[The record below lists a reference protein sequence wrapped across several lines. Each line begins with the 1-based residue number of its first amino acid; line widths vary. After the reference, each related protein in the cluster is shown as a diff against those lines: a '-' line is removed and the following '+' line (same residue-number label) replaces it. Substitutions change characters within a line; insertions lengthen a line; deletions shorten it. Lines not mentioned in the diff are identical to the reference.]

1 MSEFEGS
8 CQLCNKTMAVASRRE
23 FLEKA
28 GMGFGML
35 AASYLLDRDSLAHS
49 TASAGVLRNPLAAKP
64 PHFPAKAKY
73 VIFLFMH
80 GGPSHLDTFDPKPT
94 LTQLDGQL
102 VPPSFQKVDFQLTR
116 MDRAPLLAS
125 RRTFKKWGQSGIE
138 ISDLFENVAQFAD
151 DLAVIRS
158 CYHDGFTHVTG
169 QNWMNNGWPRVGR
182 PSVGSWVVYGL
193 GSESEN
199 LPAFIV
205 MLDGAIKAG
214 APAYGSGFLPA
225 AYQGTLLRSEGAPIL
240 NANRPAR
247 ISRGAQRAMLDL
259 LDTYNRRHL
268 EERSADADLAAR
280 MASYELAF
288 KMQSS
293 VPELTQISGENKTTL
308 KLYGID
314 EAETAEFGTQC
325 LLARR
330 MVERGVRFVQLYSG
344 GRKGSEQG
352 WDGHNECDQ
361 NHSTMA
367 RKVDRPI
374 AGLLADLKGRGLLES
389 TLVIWGG
396 DFGRTPF
403 TDGDAMGAGNR
414 NGRDHNP
421 YGFTVWMAGG
431 GIRGGKI
438 IGATDEIG
446 LHAVQDKVHVHDL
459 HATMLTLLGLDHKR
473 LTYLFQGRD
482 FRLTDVGGDND
493 LARRL
498 IGADRPPQPEIRRKS
513 RRRRART

>member
-1 MSEFEGS
+1 MKETEAN
-8 CQLCNKTMAVASRRE
+8 CRLCEKTIATSSRRE
-23 FLEKA
+23 FLEKT
-28 GMGFGML
+28 GLGFGML
-35 AASYLLDRDSLAHS
+35 AASYLLSRDLDAA
-49 TASAGVLRNPLAAKP
+49 ASSRAAGASNPFASKTP
-64 PHFPAKAKY
+64 SFPARAKQ

-80 GGPSHLDTFDPKPT
+80 GGPSHVDTFDPKAA
-94 LTQLDGQL
+94 LIKWDGHP
-102 VPPSFQKVDFQLTR
+102 VPPSFQKVDFQLTK
-116 MDRAPLLAS
+116 MEKAPLLAS
-125 RRTFKKWGQSGIE
+125 RRIFKKRGQSGIE

-169 QNWMNNGWPRVGR
+169 QNWMNTGWPRVGR
-182 PSVGSWVVYGL
+182 PSLGSWVVYGL
-193 GSESEN
+193 GSEGEN
-199 LPAFIV
+199 LPAFMV

-214 APAYGSGFLPA
+214 TPAYGAGFLPA
-225 AYQGTLLRSEGAPIL
+225 MYQGTVLRSEGAPIL
-240 NANRPAR
+240 NVSRPSR
-247 ISRGAQRAMLDL
+247 ITMEDQRSMLDL
-259 LDTYNRRHL
+259 LNSYNQQHL
-268 EERSADADLAAR
+268 EERPHDSDLAAR

-288 KMQSS
+288 KMQMS
-293 VPELTQISGENKTTL
+293 VPELSDLSRETKATL

-314 EAETAEFGTQC
+314 EKETAEFGSQC

-344 GRKGSEQG
+344 GKKGSEQG

-361 NHSTMA
+361 NHSAMA

-374 AGLLADLKGRGLLES
+374 AGLLADLKSRGLLES

-431 GIRGGKI
+431 GIRGGKV

-446 LHAVQDKVHVHDL
+446 LHAVEDKVHIHDL
-459 HATMLTLLGLDHKR
+459 HATILALLGLDHKT
-473 LTYLFQGRD
+473 LSFFFQGRD
-482 FRLTDVGGDND
+482 FRLTDVGGNNE
-493 LARRL
+493 LSKRL
-498 IGADRPPQPEIRRKS
+498 IS
-513 RRRRART
+513 